1 MSNHVLSSRDKR
13 LCFAE
18 MIQIHVKMLQS
29 FLDHNILDGAD
40 PPAPLQK
47 EHVELVEDLWRVL
60 GRIHKE
66 KLTDTRTV
74 SSKFE
79 ALHSELLTWGP
90 MNLQHQAECCWES
103 NTVREYVQSIE
114 LFSLLCFEQ

>member
-1 MSNHVLSSRDKR
+1 MFIAYDFRLLVAIVYFSPQPALIKIDFSVSNHVLSSRDKR

-47 EHVELVEDLWRVL
+47 EHVELMEDLWRVL

-66 KLTDTRTV
+66 KPTDTRTV

-79 ALHSELLTWGP
+79 ALHSELLT
-90 MNLQHQAECCWES
+90 
-103 NTVREYVQSIE
+103 
-114 LFSLLCFEQ
+114 